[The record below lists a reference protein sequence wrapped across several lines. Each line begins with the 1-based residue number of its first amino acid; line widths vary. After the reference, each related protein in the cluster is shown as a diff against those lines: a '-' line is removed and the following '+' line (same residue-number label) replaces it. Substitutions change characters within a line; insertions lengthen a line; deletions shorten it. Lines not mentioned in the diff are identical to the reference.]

1 MNDDHARPIPQGSR
15 PEPPADDATPE
26 PVYVVDTRRGSRR
39 RPGRGAAVGGASA
52 GSREG
57 GVAGGAAAAGG
68 ARAASGPRPSATAAP
83 PATHP
88 GAYDELGR
96 PVRAG
101 GAAPPAAPPRAPR
114 GPREPRPPRPGR
126 AKRIVS
132 VVVVALLAWAAFIV
146 VTPLH
151 AWSQV
156 TREDTTPTGERPA
169 EADGHTYL
177 LVGSDSREGLTAAE
191 RKALG
196 VGGNASGRR
205 TDSIIL
211 VHTPS
216 GSGKPVLISVP
227 RDSYLPIPGHGRN
240 KVNAAFA
247 IGGPT
252 LLAKTLE
259 QATGLPIDGYVEIGF
274 GGFAG
279 VVDSLGGVEVCV
291 KRAIKDAKAHIDLK
305 KGCQTLDGK
314 NALGYVRARY
324 SDPKG
329 DLGRAERQRQFLGAI
344 MNKAATPATVLLPWR
359 WWGFTHTA
367 ASGVIVGEDTSLVD
381 TYRVLSTMRKV
392 SSDQALSLVVPLSTT
407 NASTAAGSS
416 VLWDDDRAEDLFTM
430 LREGEPIEKA
440 PAGTD
445 GVPSGG

>member
-1 MNDDHARPIPQGSR
+1 MACEYRGAWGCRDSGAPGCRVIACGVRSQTLLAHWVGPPTPQRAPDTPMNDDHARPIPQGTR
-15 PEPPADDATPE
+15 PEPPADDDD
-26 PVYVVDTRRGSRR
+26 VYVVDTRRTGRR
-39 RPGRGAAVGGASA
+39 RGDRTAATARPAAARTGGGRPASA
-52 GSREG
+52 
-57 GVAGGAAAAGG
+57 
-68 ARAASGPRPSATAAP
+68 RPSSAGTAP
-83 PATHP
+83 VGDP

-96 PVRAG
+96 PVARRGRRTAGRATARAG
-101 GAAPPAAPPRAPR
+101 GPARAAR
-114 GPREPRPPRPGR
+114 PRPGR
-126 AKRIVS
+126 AKR
-132 VVVVALLAWAAFIV
+132 VVTVLVVALLAWAAFIV
-146 VTPLH
+146 VTPVH

-156 TREDTTPTGERPA
+156 TRENTTPTGSRPA
-169 EADGHTYL
+169 AADGHTYL
-177 LVGSDSREGLTAAE
+177 LVGSDSRAGLTAAE

-196 VGGNASGRR
+196 VGGDASGRR

-211 VHTPS
+211 VHTPG
-216 GSGKPVLISVP
+216 GSGKPVLISIP

-247 IGGPT
+247 IGGPK

-291 KRAIKDAKAHIDLK
+291 KRNIKDAKAHINLK

-344 MNKAATPATVLLPWR
+344 MKKAATPATVLSRGAGGASPTPRRRASSSARTPR
-359 WWGFTHTA
+359 W
-367 ASGVIVGEDTSLVD
+367 
-381 TYRVLSTMRKV
+381 STPTGCCR
-392 SSDQALSLVVPLSTT
+392 
-407 NASTAAGSS
+407 
-416 VLWDDDRAEDLFTM
+416 R
-430 LREGEPIEKA
+430 
-440 PAGTD
+440 
-445 GVPSGG
+445 

>member
-1 MNDDHARPIPQGSR
+1 MTDDHARPIPQGSR
-15 PEPPADDATPE
+15 SEPPADD
-26 PVYVVDTRRGSRR
+26 VYVVDTRRAARR
-39 RPGRGAAVGGASA
+39 RADRAPAASRPASA
-52 GSREG
+52 PRS
-57 GVAGGAAAAGG
+57 VA
-68 ARAASGPRPSATAAP
+68 AAP
-83 PATHP
+83 PVGDP
-88 GAYDELGR
+88 RAYDDLGR
-96 PVRAG
+96 PVAAG
-101 GAAPPAAPPRAPR
+101 EVAQPRPPRSPR
-114 GPREPRPPRPGR
+114 SPNPPNPREPRPGR
-126 AKRIVS
+126 GRRVLT
-132 VVVVALLAWAAFIV
+132 VVVVALLAWVAFIV
-146 VTPLH
+146 VTPVH

-156 TREDTTPTGERPA
+156 TREDTTPAGDRPA
-169 EADGHTYL
+169 GADGHTYL
-177 LVGSDSREGLTAAE
+177 LVGSDSRAGLTAAE

-196 VGGNASGRR
+196 VGGNAGGRR

-211 VHTPS
+211 VHTPG

-227 RDSYLPIPGHGRN
+227 RDSYLSVPGHGKN

-247 IGGPT
+247 IGGPK
-252 LLAKTLE
+252 LLAQTLE

-279 VVDSLGGVEVCV
+279 VVDSLGGVDVCV
-291 KRAIKDAKAHIDLK
+291 KRDIKDAKAHIDLR

-344 MNKAATPATVLLPWR
+344 MKKAATPATVLIPWR

-367 ASGVIVGEDTSLVD
+367 ASSVIVGEDTSLID

-407 NASTAAGSS
+407 NATTRAGSS
-416 VLWDDDRAEDLFTM
+416 VLWDDKRAEALFTM
-430 LREGEPIEKA
+430 LRDGDPIEQA

-445 GVPSGG
+445 GVPSGR

>member
-1 MNDDHARPIPQGSR
+1 MTDDHARPIPQGSR
-15 PEPPADDATPE
+15 SAPPADD
-26 PVYVVDTRRGSRR
+26 VYVVDTRRTARR
-39 RPGRGAAVGGASA
+39 RADRAP
-52 GSREG
+52 
-57 GVAGGAAAAGG
+57 
-68 ARAASGPRPSATAAP
+68 AASRPASGAPVAARPASGTRSPAAAP
-83 PATHP
+83 PVGDP
-88 GAYDELGR
+88 RAYDELGR
-96 PVRAG
+96 PVAAG
-101 GAAPPAAPPRAPR
+101 GVAPPRSPSPAKPPRAPR
-114 GPREPRPPRPGR
+114 GGR
-126 AKRIVS
+126 GRSVLK
-132 VVVVALLAWAAFIV
+132 VVVVALLAWAAFVV
-146 VTPLH
+146 VTPVH

-156 TREDTTPTGERPA
+156 TREDTTPAGDRPSA
-169 EADGHTYL
+169 ADGHTYL
-177 LVGSDSREGLTAAE
+177 LVGSDSRAGLSAAE

-211 VHTPS
+211 VHTPG

-227 RDSYLPIPGHGRN
+227 RDSYLSIPGHGKN

-247 IGGPT
+247 IGGPK
-252 LLAKTLE
+252 LLAQTLE

-279 VVDSLGGVEVCV
+279 VVDSLGGVDVCV
-291 KRAIKDAKAHIDLK
+291 KRDLKDAKAHIDLR

-324 SDPKG
+324 SDPRG

-344 MNKAATPATVLLPWR
+344 MKKAATPATVLLPWR

-367 ASGVIVGEDTSLVD
+367 ASSVIVGEDTSLVD

-407 NASTAAGSS
+407 NATTRAGSS
-416 VLWDDDRAEDLFTM
+416 VLWDDKRAEALFRM
-430 LREGEPIEKA
+430 LRDGDPIEEA

-445 GVPSGG
+445 GVPSGR

>member
-1 MNDDHARPIPQGSR
+1 MNDDHARPIPQGR
-15 PEPPADDATPE
+15 RTEPAVDDD
-26 PVYVVDTRRGSRR
+26 VYVVDTRRGSRR
-39 RPGRGAAVGGASA
+39 RGAARTEAGSGTTAGGVGSA
-52 GSREG
+52 G
-57 GVAGGAAAAGG
+57 AA
-68 ARAASGPRPSATAAP
+68 RPASAP
-83 PATHP
+83 PASWSSP
-88 GAYDELGR
+88 PPVGDPRAFDEYGR
-96 PVRAG
+96 PVRPG
-101 GAAPPAAPPRAPR
+101 GAPPSGPPATPRAPR
-114 GPREPRPPRPGR
+114 APRPGR
-126 AKRIVS
+126 ARRIVS
-132 VVVVALLAWAAFIV
+132 VVVVALLAWVAFIV
-146 VTPLH
+146 VTPVH

-156 TREDTTPTGERPA
+156 TREDTTPTGDRPA
-169 EADGHTYL
+169 DADGHTYL
-177 LVGSDSREGLTAAE
+177 LVGSDSRAGLTAAE

-196 VGGNASGRR
+196 VGGDAAGRR

-216 GSGKPVLISVP
+216 GSGKPVLISIP
-227 RDSYLPIPGHGRN
+227 RDSYLPIPGHGKN

-247 IGGPT
+247 IGGPK
-252 LLAKTLE
+252 LLAQTLE

-291 KRAIKDAKAHIDLK
+291 KRDIKDAKAHIDLK

-344 MNKAATPATVLLPWR
+344 MKKAATPATVLIPWR

-367 ASGVIVGEDTSLVD
+367 ASSVIVGEDTSLVD

-407 NASTAAGSS
+407 TATTNAGSS
-416 VLWDDDRAEDLFTM
+416 VLWDDERADALFTM
-430 LREGEPIEKA
+430 LRDGDPIEKA

-445 GVPSGG
+445 GVPSGR

>member
-1 MNDDHARPIPQGSR
+1 MLK
-15 PEPPADDATPE
+15 
-26 PVYVVDTRRGSRR
+26 VV
-39 RPGRGAAVGGASA
+39 
-52 GSREG
+52 
-57 GVAGGAAAAGG
+57 
-68 ARAASGPRPSATAAP
+68 
-83 PATHP
+83 
-88 GAYDELGR
+88 L
-96 PVRAG
+96 
-101 GAAPPAAPPRAPR
+101 
-114 GPREPRPPRPGR
+114 
-126 AKRIVS
+126 
-132 VVVVALLAWAAFIV
+132 VALLAWAAFIV

-156 TREDTTPTGERPA
+156 TREDTTPSGDRPA
-169 EADGHTYL
+169 GADGHTYL
-177 LVGSDSREGLTAAE
+177 LVGSDSRAGLSAAE

-196 VGGNASGRR
+196 VGGNAAGRR

-211 VHTPS
+211 VHTPG

-227 RDSYLPIPGHGRN
+227 RDSYLSIPGHGKN

-247 IGGPT
+247 IGGPK
-252 LLAKTLE
+252 LLAQTLE

-279 VVDSLGGVEVCV
+279 VVDSLGGVDVCV
-291 KRAIKDAKAHIDLK
+291 KRDIKDAKAHIDLQ

-344 MNKAATPATVLLPWR
+344 MKKAATPATVLLPWR

-367 ASGVIVGEDTSLVD
+367 ASSVIVGEDTSLVD

-407 NASTAAGSS
+407 NASTRAGSS
-416 VLWDDDRAEDLFTM
+416 VLWDDTRAEALFTM
-430 LREGEPIEKA
+430 LRDGEPIEEP

-445 GVPSGG
+445 GVPSGR

>member
-1 MNDDHARPIPQGSR
+1 MNDDHARPIPQRNR
-15 PEPPADDATPE
+15 PEPTVDDDGADD
-26 PVYVVDTRRGSRR
+26 VYVVDTRRSARR
-39 RPGRGAAVGGASA
+39 RDGRAAAPV
-52 GSREG
+52 
-57 GVAGGAAAAGG
+57 GAAAGVAAGT
-68 ARAASGPRPSATAAP
+68 AAVRPAPGPVGSSTAAP
-83 PATHP
+83 AVGDPSAF
-88 GAYDELGR
+88 DEYGR

-101 GAAPPAAPPRAPR
+101 GVAPPATPPRAPR
-114 GPREPRPPRPGR
+114 APREPRPGR
-126 AKRIVS
+126 TKRVLT

-146 VTPLH
+146 VTPVH

-156 TREDTTPTGERPA
+156 TREDTTPTGDRPA
-169 EADGHTYL
+169 AADGHTYL
-177 LVGSDSREGLTAAE
+177 LVGSDSREGLSKAE

-196 VGGNASGRR
+196 VGGDASGRR

-211 VHTPS
+211 VHTPG
-216 GSGKPVLISVP
+216 GSGKPVLISIP
-227 RDSYLPIPGHGRN
+227 RDSYLAIPGHGKN

-247 IGGPT
+247 IGGPK
-252 LLAKTLE
+252 LLARTLE

-279 VVDSLGGVEVCV
+279 VVDSLGGVDVCV
-291 KRAIKDAKAHIDLK
+291 KRDIKDAKAHIDLT

-344 MNKAATPATVLLPWR
+344 MKKAATPATVLIPWR

-367 ASGVIVGEDTSLVD
+367 ASSVIVGEDTSLMD

-392 SSDQALSLVVPLSTT
+392 SSDEALSLVVPLSTT
-407 NASTAAGSS
+407 NATTAAGSS
-416 VLWDDDRAEDLFTM
+416 VLWDDKRAESLFTM
-430 LREGEPIEKA
+430 LREGTPIDQA

-445 GVPSGG
+445 GVPSGR

>member
-1 MNDDHARPIPQGSR
+1 MNDDHARPIPQGNR
-15 PEPPADDATPE
+15 PEPTGDDGTDD
-26 PVYVVDTRRGSRR
+26 VYVVDTRRSARR
-39 RPGRGAAVGGASA
+39 RD
-52 GSREG
+52 
-57 GVAGGAAAAGG
+57 
-68 ARAASGPRPSATAAP
+68 ARAAAPASRPVVASTTAP
-83 PATHP
+83 PLGDP
-88 GAYDELGR
+88 GAFDEYGR
-96 PVRAG
+96 PVRT
-101 GAAPPAAPPRAPR
+101 APPTAPPRAPR
-114 GPREPRPPRPGR
+114 PPREPRPRGAR
-126 AKRIVS
+126 RVLK
-132 VVVVALLAWAAFIV
+132 VVVVALLVWAAFLV
-146 VTPLH
+146 ATPLH

-156 TREDTTPTGERPA
+156 TREDTTPTGARPA
-169 EADGHTYL
+169 DADGHTYL
-177 LVGSDSREGLTAAE
+177 LVGSDSRAGLTAAE

-196 VGGNASGRR
+196 VGGNAKGRR

-211 VHTPS
+211 VHTPG
-216 GSGKPVLISVP
+216 GSGKPVLISIP
-227 RDSYLPIPGHGRN
+227 RDSYLPIPGHGKN

-247 IGGPT
+247 IGGPK
-252 LLAKTLE
+252 LLARTLE

-291 KRAIKDAKAHIDLK
+291 KRAIKDAKAHIDLA

-324 SDPKG
+324 SDPRG

-344 MNKAATPATVLLPWR
+344 MSKAATPATVLIPWR
-359 WWGFTHTA
+359 WWDFTHSA

-392 SSDQALSLVVPLSTT
+392 SSDQALSLVVPLSRT
-407 NASTAAGSS
+407 NAATSAGSS
-416 VLWDDDRAEDLFTM
+416 VLWDDDRADDLFTM
-430 LREGEPIEKA
+430 LREGEPIEEA

>member
-1 MNDDHARPIPQGSR
+1 MSDDDHARPIPQGGR
-15 PEPPADDATPE
+15 PATPADD
-26 PVYVVDTRRGSRR
+26 VYVVDTRRGSRR
-39 RPGRGAAVGGASA
+39 RGDRGPGTRGSASGNAPSHGAPSRGAPPVGD
-52 GSREG
+52 
-57 GVAGGAAAAGG
+57 
-68 ARAASGPRPSATAAP
+68 
-83 PATHP
+83 P
-88 GAYDELGR
+88 GAFDEYGR
-96 PVRAG
+96 PVRPGVARPAVPPSG
-101 GAAPPAAPPRAPR
+101 SAARRA
-114 GPREPRPPRPGR
+114 PRPGR
-126 AKRIVS
+126 AKRVVR
-132 VVVVALLAWAAFIV
+132 VVVLALLAWLAFLV
-146 VTPLH
+146 VTPVH

-156 TREDTTPTGERPA
+156 TREDTTPTGERPTD
-169 EADGHTYL
+169 ADGHTYL
-177 LVGSDSREGLTAAE
+177 LVGSDSRAGLTAAE

-196 VGGNASGRR
+196 VGGDASGRR

-240 KVNAAFA
+240 KINAAFA
-247 IGGPT
+247 IGGPK
-252 LLAKTLE
+252 LLARTLE

-291 KRAIKDAKAHIDLK
+291 KRDLKDAKAHINLK

-344 MNKAATPATVLLPWR
+344 MKKAATPATVLIPWR
-359 WWGFTHTA
+359 WWSFTHTA
-367 ASGVIVGEDTSLVD
+367 ASSVIVGEDTSLVD

-392 SSDQALSLVVPLSTT
+392 SSDQALSLVVPLSSTDATT
-407 NASTAAGSS
+407 SAGSS
-416 VLWDDDRAEDLFTM
+416 VLWDEKRSEALFTM
-430 LREGEPIEKA
+430 LRNGDPIEQA

-445 GVPSGG
+445 GTPSGG